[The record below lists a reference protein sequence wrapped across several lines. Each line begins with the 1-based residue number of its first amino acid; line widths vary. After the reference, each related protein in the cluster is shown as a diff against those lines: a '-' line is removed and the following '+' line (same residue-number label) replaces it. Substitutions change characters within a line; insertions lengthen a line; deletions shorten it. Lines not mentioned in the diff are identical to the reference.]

1 MAALPVFDSLIIN
14 SHKGPYTVQIGE
26 SILDE
31 DKKFDPNNFYLIDK
45 NLLSLYGESL
55 REIFSSPN
63 VVIVDPS
70 EGEKSLEGIA
80 PIIRRLID
88 LKIRRSN
95 TLIAIG
101 GGITQDITCFIASTL
116 FRGLQWRFMPTTLL
130 AQADSC
136 IGSKSSINLG
146 SVKNILGTF
155 CPPNDV
161 MIRVE
166 FLKSLSRK
174 ELLSGIGEI
183 LKVHAIAGIAAF
195 DSLARNY
202 DALTTNFQLLK
213 KYIYD
218 SLMIKKIY
226 IELDEFDKNIRN
238 IFNYGHTF
246 GHAIETATSFTIP
259 HGVAVSIGMD
269 MANHIAC
276 SRQLISKSH
285 FERMHVVLARHYS
298 EFSKT
303 LIQFDK
309 FHDAISKDK
318 KNTVSQ
324 LSLILPMGED
334 VSIEPVA
341 MDNDEFFVK
350 QCLSFFENLRGS

>member
-1 MAALPVFDSLIIN
+1 MFDSLIIN
-14 SHKGPYTVQIGE
+14 SHKGPYAVQITE
-26 SILDE
+26 SILEE
-31 DKKFDPNNFYLIDK
+31 DKKFDSNNFYLIDK
-45 NLLSLYGESL
+45 NIISLYGESL
-55 REIFSSPN
+55 GEIFSSPN
-63 VVIVDPS
+63 VVIIDPS
-70 EGEKSLEGIA
+70 EGEKSMEGIT
-80 PIIRRLID
+80 PIIRRLVD

-166 FLKSLSRK
+166 FLKSLSRR

-183 LKVHAIAGIAAF
+183 LKVHAIAGMAAF

-202 DALTTNFQLLK
+202 DALTADVQLIK

-218 SLMIKKIY
+218 SLVIKKEY
-226 IELDEFDKNIRN
+226 IELDEFDKGIRN

-246 GHAIETATSFTIP
+246 GHAIETATNFSIP

-269 MANHIAC
+269 MANQIAC
-276 SRQLISKSH
+276 YRQLISKSH
-285 FERMHVVLARHYS
+285 FERMHGILGRHYS
-298 EFSKT
+298 EFSTT
-303 LIQFDK
+303 LIPFDK

-318 KNTVSQ
+318 KNTASQ
-324 LSLILPMGED
+324 LSLILPVGENA
-334 VSIEPVA
+334 SIERVA
-341 MDNDEFFVK
+341 IDNDELFVR
-350 QCLSFFENLRGS
+350 QCLSFFENLRGRNA